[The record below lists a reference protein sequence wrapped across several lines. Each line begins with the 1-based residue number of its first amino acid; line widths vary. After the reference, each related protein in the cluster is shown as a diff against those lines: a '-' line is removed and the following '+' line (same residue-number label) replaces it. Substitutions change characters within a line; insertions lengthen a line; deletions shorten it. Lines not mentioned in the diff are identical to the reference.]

1 MQFEPQSVNAISKL
15 CGIPHARIT
24 EALLGVPEAGRKAG
38 NPTYALET
46 ALPAIVASLAT
57 PNDPAA
63 MSPRSR
69 RDHFAAERAQLAL
82 AREKGEVLPVAA
94 FEQGAARAHA
104 MVREALDS
112 LPDNL
117 ERKAGLNPAGVLLAR
132 DVVDAAL
139 QDLCDQLQAAYHAA
153 KRVTSDEL
161 AAEGRRLI
169 EEANIADLL

>member
-1 MQFEPQSVNAISKL
+1 MEYEPVSVNAISKL
-15 CGIPHARIT
+15 CGIPHARVT
-24 EALLGVPEAGRKAG
+24 ECLLGVPEAGRKAG
-38 NPTYALET
+38 HPTYTLET

-57 PNDPAA
+57 PNDPDA

-69 RDHFAAERAQLAL
+69 RDFYASERAKHAL
-82 AREKGEVLPVAA
+82 AREQALVLPIAA

-112 LPDNL
+112 LPDTL
-117 ERKAGLNPAGVLLAR
+117 ERKVGLNPAGVVLAR

-139 QDLCDQLQAAYHAA
+139 QDLCDQLQAAYYAA
-153 KRVTSDEL
+153 KRVTSEEF
-161 AAEGRRLI
+161 AATGRRLI